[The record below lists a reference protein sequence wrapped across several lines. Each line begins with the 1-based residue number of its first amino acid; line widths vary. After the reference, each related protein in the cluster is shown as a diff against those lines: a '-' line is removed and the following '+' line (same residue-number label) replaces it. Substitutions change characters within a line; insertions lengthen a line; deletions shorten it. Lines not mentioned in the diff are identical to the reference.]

1 MKTVHNQH
9 VRWLAGFMESR
20 RFLKREGV
28 QKDYHSKRLQRM
40 MTYEFRVGIIPF
52 VIFNVVSFLI
62 AGLAIAFGVLSVI
75 PSFKGYDYQTG
86 ILFATAGFQL
96 SALYMSFVVPA
107 ILSIIRN
114 RKYLKLS
121 PKNEI
126 ACILTYMF
134 YFYDFAS
141 AFVDLLTHPKKRKE
155 WVRIDH
161 TGEITN
167 GEAQKDGK

>member
-1 MKTVHNQH
+1 MHNQ
-9 VRWLAGFMESR
+9 G
-20 RFLKREGV
+20 GC
-28 QKDYHSKRLQRM
+28 
-40 MTYEFRVGIIPF
+40 T
-52 VIFNVVSFLI
+52 
-62 AGLAIAFGVLSVI
+62 

-141 AFVDLLTHPKKRKE
+141 AFFDLLTHPKKRKE

-161 TGEITN
+161 TGDISNKEIN
-167 GEAQKDGK
+167 KSGK

>member
-1 MKTVHNQH
+1 
-9 VRWLAGFMESR
+9 
-20 RFLKREGV
+20 
-28 QKDYHSKRLQRM
+28 M

-52 VIFNVVSFLI
+52 VIFNVVSFII
-62 AGLAIAFGVLSVI
+62 AALGIAFGVLSAI
-75 PSFKGYDYQTG
+75 YGADYQTG
-86 ILFATAGFQL
+86 ILFAIVGFQL

-126 ACILTYMF
+126 ACILTYMI

-141 AFVDLLTHPKKRKE
+141 AFFDLLTHPKKRKE